1 MICQLK
7 VGKAVE
13 KEKYYHSFHI
23 KNLLY
28 QNVLFLKRHDLNQVY
43 NITTLIIL
51 NIFSIKICNQQP
63 ECTNPVSLIL
73 GQYSK
78 FWLLSIL
85 TELFSCASL
94 YFYFIYLISKKAFS
108 SIIFLL
114 LCIIFLIFS
123 FGFLIRG

>member
-1 MICQLK
+1 M
-7 VGKAVE
+7 E

-23 KNLLY
+23 KNLLC
-28 QNVLFLKRHDLNQVY
+28 QNVLFLKRHDRNQIY

-78 FWLLSIL
+78 FWLLFIL

-94 YFYFIYLISKKAFS
+94 YFYSIYLISKKAFF

-123 FGFLIRG
+123 FGFLIRD